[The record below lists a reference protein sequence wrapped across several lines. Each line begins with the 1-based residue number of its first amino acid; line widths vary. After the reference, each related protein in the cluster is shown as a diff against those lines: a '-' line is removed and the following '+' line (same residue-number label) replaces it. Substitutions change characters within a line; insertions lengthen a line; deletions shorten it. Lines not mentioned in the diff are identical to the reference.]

1 MTAEQKNLIYNLRK
15 AGQSYTVIADKLGF
29 SKSAVATYCQRNGLG
44 SILVENNL
52 ITKSN
57 RVKVG
62 DAEKPGGFI
71 SKASRAYIRLLDLYL
86 SYLGQHG
93 ALVFRDIPFRG
104 GRIRPRAQLVFC
116 Q

>member
-57 RVKVG
+57 RVKSVMPKSPE
-62 DAEKPGGFI
+62 ALSAKPPGHTRCIINSGT
-71 SKASRAYIRLLDLYL
+71 RLTTARLNQPLR
-86 SYLGQHG
+86 S
-93 ALVFRDIPFRG
+93 
-104 GRIRPRAQLVFC
+104 
-116 Q
+116 

>member
-29 SKSAVATYCQRNGLG
+29 SKSTVATFCQRNNLG
-44 SILVENNL
+44 SIMVENNL

-71 SKASRAYIRLLDLYL
+71 NKASRAYKVHYK
-86 SYLGQHG
+86 
-93 ALVFRDIPFRG
+93 FRDSTDNGAVESALEILRT
-104 GRIRPRAQLVFC
+104 RR
-116 Q
+116 

>member
-29 SKSAVATYCQRNGLG
+29 SKSAIATYCQRNGLG

-71 SKASRAYIRLLDLYL
+71 SKASRAYKVHYK
-86 SYLGQHG
+86 
-93 ALVFRDIPFRG
+93 FRDSTDNGAVESALEILRT
-104 GRIRPRAQLVFC
+104 RR
-116 Q
+116 